1 MKRSIQLV
9 ALLLTVFMGSCTG
22 GKDKA
27 AAEHV
32 DAKPIVK
39 LADVKARPVD
49 QIQDY
54 TATVEAEVKNN
65 IAPSSP
71 VRIDQIFVEVGD
83 RVSKGQKLV
92 QMDAANLKQTKLQLD
107 NQEIEFNRIDELY
120 KVGGASK
127 SEWDASKMQL
137 DVKKTAYKNL
147 LENTSLQSPINGVV
161 TARNYDNG
169 DMYSGGEPVLVV
181 EQITPVKLLIN
192 VSETYFTK
200 VKKGTPVDVKLD
212 VYGDEVFTGT
222 INLIYPT
229 IDATTRTFQVEI
241 RLDNKDQRVRPGM
254 FARATLNFGTAENV
268 VVPDLAIVKQA
279 GSGDRYVFVYKDG
292 KVSYNKVELGRRMG
306 TEYELKSGVPDNSQV
321 VVAGQSRL
329 VNGMEVAVEEINA
342 KGGLQIEFNA
352 QDDEADGEKAV
363 SAYNVLKD
371 WGMQVMAGQVT
382 TGSALAVA
390 PESTADNMFN
400 LTPSA
405 SAESLALSGA
415 NIFQM
420 CFTDPNQGASAAELV
435 STKALG
441 TKVGVIYDSSD
452 DYSSGLYKG
461 FSDKAA
467 ELGLE
472 IVATTSFT
480 ADNKA
485 DLSTQVT
492 QCQDAGADLVF
503 LPIYYTEA
511 AQILSYANKIGYA
524 PKFFGCDGMDGILT
538 VEGFDTSLAEGLA
551 LMTPF
556 DANASDEA
564 TQSFVAKFKEKMDG
578 LVPNQFA
585 ADGYDV
591 IYALYNAMTAA
602 GITGSE
608 SASEICTAL
617 EAQFATMTIDGLTGT
632 GMHWDENGMI
642 SKAPAAV
649 VIENGVYV
657 PMG

>member
-200 VKKGTPVDVKLD
+200 VKKGT
-212 VYGDEVFTGT
+212 
-222 INLIYPT
+222 

-329 VNGMEVAVEEINA
+329 VNGMEVEVE
-342 KGGLQIEFNA
+342 
-352 QDDEADGEKAV
+352 
-363 SAYNVLKD
+363 
-371 WGMQVMAGQVT
+371 
-382 TGSALAVA
+382 
-390 PESTADNMFN
+390 
-400 LTPSA
+400 A
-405 SAESLALSGA
+405 SSQLS
-415 NIFQM
+415 
-420 CFTDPNQGASAAELV
+420 
-435 STKALG
+435 
-441 TKVGVIYDSSD
+441 
-452 DYSSGLYKG
+452 
-461 FSDKAA
+461 
-467 ELGLE
+467 
-472 IVATTSFT
+472 
-480 ADNKA
+480 
-485 DLSTQVT
+485 
-492 QCQDAGADLVF
+492 
-503 LPIYYTEA
+503 
-511 AQILSYANKIGYA
+511 
-524 PKFFGCDGMDGILT
+524 
-538 VEGFDTSLAEGLA
+538 
-551 LMTPF
+551 
-556 DANASDEA
+556 
-564 TQSFVAKFKEKMDG
+564 
-578 LVPNQFA
+578 
-585 ADGYDV
+585 
-591 IYALYNAMTAA
+591 
-602 GITGSE
+602 
-608 SASEICTAL
+608 
-617 EAQFATMTIDGLTGT
+617 
-632 GMHWDENGMI
+632 
-642 SKAPAAV
+642 SK
-649 VIENGVYV
+649 
-657 PMG
+657 